1 LLLKFPELIMS
12 YHNIGK
18 IAGTHGLD
26 GRVVLRHQLDGKNI
40 WSKLGHIFIE
50 IQRESYIPYFIEGQK
65 VLNNEEVLLTLDE
78 IDSMELAK
86 SLSGKNVYLEE
97 EVFSKLKPKAVTGD
111 MIGFKVTDQTHG
123 ELGVVEDLF
132 ETPGQV
138 LATVQHKGKELII
151 PLIDATI
158 IGIDGA
164 RRTITVNL
172 PEGLLDVYL

>member
-1 LLLKFPELIMS
+1 MP
-12 YHNIGK
+12 YHIIGK

-26 GRVVLRHQLDGKNI
+26 GRVVLRHQLEGKNI
-40 WSKLGHIFIE
+40 WGKIGHIFIE
-50 IQRESYIPYFIEGQK
+50 LQRESYIPYFIEGQK
-65 VLNNEEVLLTLDE
+65 VLNHDEVLLTLDE

-97 EVFSKLKPKAVTGD
+97 EVFSKLKPKAVSAD

-164 RRTITVNL
+164 RKTITVNL